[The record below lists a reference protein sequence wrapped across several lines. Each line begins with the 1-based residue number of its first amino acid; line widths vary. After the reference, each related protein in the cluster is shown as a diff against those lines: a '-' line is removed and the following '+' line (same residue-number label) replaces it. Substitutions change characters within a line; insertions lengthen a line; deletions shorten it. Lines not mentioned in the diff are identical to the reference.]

1 MLIALIKLTV
11 QEGGDGG
18 LDGEVSGEDIG
29 HPCPTLST
37 QGLKICEAKKGERVK
52 DIPTSPI

>member
-18 LDGEVSGEDIG
+18 LDGKLAGEDLG
-29 HPCPTLST
+29 HP
-37 QGLKICEAKKGERVK
+37 
-52 DIPTSPI
+52 